1 MHKRFSLALIGA
13 WLLSTSAAAGAAIG
27 LNLVPI
33 AQSASALSVAISISG
48 LGVGAAPSLAAYDLD
63 LLFDAGHLAYV
74 GTAFG
79 DPALTNQ
86 LDPFDLGSNPA
97 TAALAGPGRLNLFE
111 LSLDTAAEL
120 DALQAASFTLAVVN
134 FDVLAN
140 GSSELSLNVNALAD
154 ANGDPLPANVA
165 SATIT
170 SVPLPSSFAAMAAGL
185 GLLFR
190 RRA

>member
-13 WLLSTSAAAGAAIG
+13 WMLSNSAAVGAASG
-27 LNLVPI
+27 LTLVPI
-33 AQSASALSVAISISG
+33 AQSASALSVAISTSG
-48 LGVGAAPSLAAYDLD
+48 LDAGAAPALAAYDLD

-79 DPALTNQ
+79 DPALGNQ
-86 LDPFDLGSNPA
+86 LDLLDLDSNPA
-97 TAALAGPGRLNLFE
+97 AAALAGAGRLNLFE
-111 LSLDTAAEL
+111 LSFDTTADL
-120 DALQAASFTLAVVN
+120 HALQADSFTLAVVN

-165 SATIT
+165 PTTIT
-170 SVPLPSSFAAMAAGL
+170 TLPLPPAFAAMAAGL
-185 GLLFR
+185 GLLYR

>member
-1 MHKRFSLALIGA
+1 MHKRFNLALIGA
-13 WLLSTSAAAGAAIG
+13 WMLSTSAAADAASG
-27 LNLVPI
+27 LTLVPI

-48 LGVGAAPSLAAYDLD
+48 LGASAAPSLAAYDLD

-79 DPALTNQ
+79 DPALGNQ
-86 LDPFDLGSNPA
+86 LDLLDLDSNPA
-97 TAALAGPGRLNLFE
+97 AAALAGAGRLNLFE
-111 LSLDTAAEL
+111 LSLDTAADL

-165 SATIT
+165 PATIT

>member
-1 MHKRFSLALIGA
+1 MHKRVSSALIGA
-13 WLLSTSAAAGAAIG
+13 WLLSNSAAAGAAIG

-33 AQSASALSVAISISG
+33 AHSASALSVAISISG
-48 LGVGAAPSLAAYDLD
+48 LGAGAAPSLAAYDLD
-63 LLFDAGHLAYV
+63 LLFDAGLLAYV

-79 DPALTNQ
+79 DPALDNQ
-86 LDPFDLGSNPA
+86 LDPLDLGSNPA
-97 TAALAGPGRLNLFE
+97 TAALAGTGRLNLFE

-120 DALQAASFTLAVVN
+120 HALQADSFTLAVVN

-165 SATIT
+165 PTTIT
-170 SVPLPSSFAAMAAGL
+170 TVPLPPACAAMAAGL
-185 GLLFR
+185 GLLYR